1 MNNNIS
7 KHITFSEATK
17 SATGSRLGINN
28 NPSPEIIETMK
39 ITAENVFEPLRKKCG
54 PIRISSFYRS
64 PELNR
69 AVGGAKQSQHM
80 KGEAIDISG
89 MKVTNAELFRVAC
102 QLEQFDQI
110 IWEFGT
116 LTEPDWIHIS
126 FKKDGNRK
134 QILRATK
141 IGKRTTYVPH
151 RP

>member
-1 MNNNIS
+1 MNIS
-7 KHITFSEATK
+7 KHITFAEATK
-17 SATGSRLGINN
+17 SNTATRLGINN

-39 ITAENVFEPLRKKCG
+39 ATAENVFEPIREQCG

-69 AVGGAKQSQHM
+69 AIGGAKSSQHC
-80 KGEAIDISG
+80 KGEAMDIQAIN
-89 MKVTNAELFRVAC
+89 VTNAELFRVAC
-102 QLEQFDQI
+102 ELEQFDQI

>member
-7 KHITFSEATK
+7 KHITFAEATK
-17 SATGSRLGINN
+17 SNTATRLGINN

-39 ITAENVFEPLRKKCG
+39 ATAENVFEPIREQCG

-69 AVGGAKQSQHM
+69 AIGGAKISQHC
-80 KGEAIDISG
+80 KGEAIDIQGINVS
-89 MKVTNAELFRVAC
+89 NYELFRVAC
-102 QLEQFDQI
+102 ELEKFDQI

-116 LTEPDWIHIS
+116 LIEPDWVHVS

-134 QILRATK
+134 QILRAIK

>member
-1 MNNNIS
+1 MNIS
-7 KHITFSEATK
+7 KHITFEEATK
-17 SATGSRLGINN
+17 SNTATRLGIDN

-39 ITAENVFEPLRKKCG
+39 ATAENVFEPIRKQCG

-69 AVGGAKQSQHM
+69 AIGGAKISQHC
-80 KGEAIDISG
+80 KGEAIDIQG
-89 MKVTNAELFRVAC
+89 INVTNAELFRVAC
-102 QLEQFDQI
+102 ELDQFDQI

-116 LTEPDWIHIS
+116 LTEPDWVHVS

-134 QILRATK
+134 QVLRATK

>member
-1 MNNNIS
+1 MNIS
-7 KHITFSEATK
+7 KHITFAEATK
-17 SATGSRLGINN
+17 SNTATRLGIDN

-39 ITAENVFEPLRKKCG
+39 ATAENVFEPIREQCG

-69 AVGGAKQSQHM
+69 AIGGAKISQHC
-80 KGEAIDISG
+80 KGEAIDIQVIN
-89 MKVTNAELFRVAC
+89 VTNAELFRIAC
-102 QLEQFDQI
+102 ELDQFDQI

-116 LTEPDWIHIS
+116 KDEPDWVHVS

>member
-7 KHITFSEATK
+7 QHITFAEATK

-28 NPSPEIIETMK
+28 VPPPEIIETMK
-39 ITAENVFEPLRKKCG
+39 ITAENVFEPLREKCG

-69 AVGGAKQSQHM
+69 AVGGAKVSQHC

-89 MKVTNAELFRVAC
+89 INVTNAELFRVAC
-102 QLEQFDQI
+102 ELDQFDQI

-116 LTEPDWIHIS
+116 LTEPDWVHIS
-126 FKKDGNRK
+126 FKKGHNRK

>member
-1 MNNNIS
+1 MKIS
-7 KHITFSEATK
+7 KHITFAEGTR
-17 SATGSRLGINN
+17 SATAIRLGINN

-39 ITAENVFEPLRKKCG
+39 ITAQNVFEPLREKCG

-69 AVGGAKQSQHM
+69 AVGGARQSQHM

-89 MKVTNAELFRVAC
+89 IKVTNAELFRVAC
-102 QLEQFDQI
+102 ELEQFDQI

-116 LTEPDWIHIS
+116 LDEPDWIHIS
-126 FKKDGNRK
+126 YSKTHNRK

-141 IGKRTTYVPH
+141 IGKRTAYVPWQKKI
-151 RP
+151 

>member
-1 MNNNIS
+1 MNIS
-7 KHITFSEATK
+7 KHITFAEATK
-17 SATGSRLGINN
+17 SNTATRLGINN
-28 NPSPEIIETMK
+28 NPSTEIIETMK
-39 ITAENVFEPLRKKCG
+39 ATAQNVFEPIREKCG

-69 AVGGAKQSQHM
+69 AIGGAKISQHC
-80 KGEAIDISG
+80 KGEAIDIQAIN
-89 MKVTNAELFRVAC
+89 VTNAELFRVAC
-102 QLEQFDQI
+102 ELDQFDQI

>member
-1 MNNNIS
+1 MNIS
-7 KHITFSEATK
+7 KHITLTEATK
-17 SATGSRLGINN
+17 SNTATRLGINN

-39 ITAENVFEPLRKKCG
+39 ATAENVFEPIREQCG

-69 AVGGAKQSQHM
+69 AIGGAKISQHC
-80 KGEAIDISG
+80 KGEAIDIQG
-89 MKVTNAELFRVAC
+89 INVTNAELFRVAC
-102 QLEQFDQI
+102 ELDQFDQI

-116 LTEPDWIHIS
+116 LTEPDWVHVS

-141 IGKRTTYVPH
+141 IGKRTTYVPY
-151 RP
+151 RKP

>member
-1 MNNNIS
+1 MNIS
-7 KHITFSEATK
+7 KHITFAEATK
-17 SATGSRLGINN
+17 SNTAIRLGIDN

-39 ITAENVFEPLRKKCG
+39 ATAENVFEPIREQCG

-69 AVGGAKQSQHM
+69 AIGGAKISQHC
-80 KGEAIDISG
+80 KGEAMDIQG
-89 MKVTNAELFRVAC
+89 INVTNAELFRVAC
-102 QLEQFDQI
+102 ELDQFDQI

-116 LTEPDWIHIS
+116 KDEPDWVHVS

-141 IGKRTTYVPH
+141 IGKRTTYFPH

>member
-1 MNNNIS
+1 MNIS
-7 KHITFSEATK
+7 KHITFAEATK
-17 SATGSRLGINN
+17 SNTATRLGIDN

-39 ITAENVFEPLRKKCG
+39 ATAENLFEPIREQCG

-69 AVGGAKQSQHM
+69 AIGGAKISQHC
-80 KGEAIDISG
+80 KGEAIDIQAIN
-89 MKVTNAELFRVAC
+89 VTNAELFRVAC
-102 QLEQFDQI
+102 ELDQFDQI

-126 FKKDGNRK
+126 FKKEGNRK

>member
-1 MNNNIS
+1 MNIS
-7 KHITFSEATK
+7 KHITFAEATK
-17 SATGSRLGINN
+17 SNTAIRLGIDN

-39 ITAENVFEPLRKKCG
+39 ATAENVFEPIREQCG

-69 AVGGAKQSQHM
+69 AIGGAKISQHC
-80 KGEAIDISG
+80 KGEAMDIQG
-89 MKVTNAELFRVAC
+89 INVTNAELFRVAC
-102 QLEQFDQI
+102 ELDQFDQI

-116 LTEPDWIHIS
+116 KDEPDWVHVS

>member
-1 MNNNIS
+1 MNIS
-7 KHITFSEATK
+7 KHITLTEATK
-17 SATGSRLGINN
+17 SNTATRLGINN

-39 ITAENVFEPLRKKCG
+39 ATAENVFEPIREQCG

-69 AVGGAKQSQHM
+69 AIGGAKISQPC
-80 KGEAIDISG
+80 KGEAIDIQG
-89 MKVTNAELFRVAC
+89 INVTNAELFRVAC
-102 QLEQFDQI
+102 ELDQFDQI

-116 LTEPDWIHIS
+116 LTEPDWVHVS

-141 IGKRTTYVPH
+141 IGKRTTYVPY
-151 RP
+151 RKP

>member
-1 MNNNIS
+1 MNIS
-7 KHITFSEATK
+7 KHITFAEATK
-17 SATGSRLGINN
+17 SNTATRLGINN

-39 ITAENVFEPLRKKCG
+39 TTAENVFEPIREKCG

-69 AVGGAKQSQHM
+69 AIGGAKISQHC
-80 KGEAIDISG
+80 KGEAIDIQAIN
-89 MKVTNAELFRVAC
+89 VTNAELFRVAC
-102 QLEQFDQI
+102 ELDQFDQI

-116 LTEPDWIHIS
+116 LTEPDWVHVS

>member
-1 MNNNIS
+1 MNIS
-7 KHITFSEATK
+7 KHITFAEATK
-17 SATGSRLGINN
+17 SNTATRLGINN
-28 NPSPEIIETMK
+28 NPSTEIIETMK
-39 ITAENVFEPLRKKCG
+39 ATAENVFEPIREQCG

-69 AVGGAKQSQHM
+69 AIGGAKISQHC
-80 KGEAIDISG
+80 KGEAIDIQAIN
-89 MKVTNAELFRVAC
+89 VTNAELFRVAC
-102 QLEQFDQI
+102 ELDQFDQI

-116 LTEPDWIHIS
+116 LIEPDWVHVS

-134 QILRATK
+134 QILRAIK